1 MILDSGERREF
12 ETGAV
17 RDIQEGKGRCDL
29 LPLDIVANY
38 MSDEIILNIWKF
50 TDANQTSYLKK
61 ALDLFA
67 TKHYNND
74 FCTLL
79 LEVSKHF
86 EEGCNKYG
94 DDNWQKGIPTKCYID
109 SAVRHYLKHFRG
121 DDDEPHDRAFCWN
134 LLCCWWTCVHI
145 PGMNSYKKVSFVSG
159 TAELNRISNSDKS
172 SYIPPT
178 IDTHSTYSA
187 TNMDTFWEDLK
198 RQQDEEDSQY

>member
-38 MSDEIILNIWKF
+38 MNDEIILNIWKF
-50 TDANQTSYLKK
+50 TDTNQTNYLKK

-86 EEGCNKYG
+86 EEGCKKYG

-145 PGMNSYKKVSFVSG
+145 PGMNSYKKVSVAATSETNG
-159 TAELNRISNSDKS
+159 TYCGTPL
-172 SYIPPT
+172 Y
-178 IDTHSTYSA
+178 YSA